1 MDKSILV
8 MGLGNL
14 VMGDEGLGVAFARAM
29 EKEDLPEYVTV
40 MDGGTGGFH
49 LMGHLEAHPKV
60 ILVDATMDGGVPGAI
75 RLIRPR
81 FASDF
86 PKAIST
92 HDIGLKDLIEGM
104 QILGKMPDIYLFVV
118 TIETIQPFYV
128 GLTPEIEAVIPRVIQ
143 EVKQLITQLIS
154 E

>member
-1 MDKSILV
+1 

-14 VMGDEGLGVAFARAM
+14 VMGDEGLGVAFAQAM
-29 EKEDLPEYVTV
+29 EKEVLPEYVTV

-49 LMGHLEAHPKV
+49 LMGHLEAHPQV
-60 ILVDATMDGGVPGAI
+60 ILVDATMDGGVPGTI

-92 HDIGLKDLIEGM
+92 HDIGLKDLVEGM

-118 TIETIQPFYV
+118 TIETVQPFYV
-128 GLTPEIEAVIPRVIQ
+128 GLSPEIEAVIPKVIQ
-143 EVKQLITQLIS
+143 EVKQLITQLSS